1 MVSGTR
7 CPCLPVKGVAMRF
20 AGNLDGFA
28 CSGLGACGCNGLG
41 DIDSDVALIPVSSR
55 AAVRNAI
62 LLFQGNQNANRLDG
76 LGTSEQAQG
85 AAQGAAAGA
94 KAGSIIPVVGTVI
107 GAVIGAIAGWALTK
121 KKPVRPTAEQK
132 QACQAEVSEYMQYA
146 SEMGAAPLPLDE
158 AALKHLN
165 WCYMAL
171 YGADIKNLDPRY
183 FDGNFVDLM
192 NIAKDIV
199 RKIYATKVGDTVQIV
214 GTTNKIRGQ
223 TFKSAGLTFVNPTF
237 TNLRDFTQRT
247 FGPMAIEYC
256 TQTAGKGSGGCGNLY
271 QRPEFQRLLYDM
283 IACAARQV
291 LPNISEADLRA
302 SSEIATEI
310 GTSAKDVVSAVET
323 IIGRSVQREETA
335 ALLALAPTNV
345 VKDIAR
351 EISTTSTAPPIIDQT
366 PEQLVTTNPLTTDRA
381 VSVVGRNVF
390 DDAKKEFQDIV
401 KTLPQPITAGIS
413 GDWKTV
419 LPFVGIALALAFK
432 YSGNKTSRRK
442 RR

>member
-1 MVSGTR
+1 
-7 CPCLPVKGVAMRF
+7 MRL
-20 AGNLDGFA
+20 AGNLEGFA
-28 CSGLGACGCNGLG
+28 CSGLSGCGCGLG
-41 DIDSDVALIPVSSR
+41 DINSDVALIPVSSR

-62 LLFQGNQNANRLDG
+62 QLFQGNQNNITLAG

-94 KAGSIIPVVGTVI
+94 KAGSVIPVVGTVI
-107 GAVIGAIAGWALTK
+107 GAVVGAIAGWVLAK
-121 KKPVRPTAEQK
+121 KKPVRPTTAQK
-132 QACQAEVSEYMQYA
+132 EACQIEVTDYMQYA
-146 SEMGAAPLPLDE
+146 SQMGAAPLPLDE
-158 AALKHLN
+158 AALKHIN

-223 TFKSAGLTFVNPTF
+223 TFRSAGLTFVNPTF
-237 TNLRDFTQRT
+237 TDLRDFTQRT
-247 FGPMAIEYC
+247 FGPMAVEYC

-283 IACAARQV
+283 LACAARQV
-291 LPNISEADLRA
+291 LPNISESDLRA
-302 SSEIATEI
+302 SSEVAAQI

-335 ALLALAPTNV
+335 ALLTLGPTNV
-345 VKDIAR
+345 VKDIAK

-366 PEQLVTTNPLTTDRA
+366 SEQLVTTTPLTTNRA
-381 VSVVGRNVF
+381 ISVVGQEVF
-390 DDAKKEFQDIV
+390 DAAKKEYQDAV
-401 KTLPQPITAGIS
+401 KTLPQAITAGIS
-413 GDWKTV
+413 GDWKTI
-419 LPFVGIALALAFK
+419 LPFVAIAFALAFK
-432 YSGNKTSRRK
+432 YSGSKSSRRK